1 MKQEGQAYS
10 WGLLGIG
17 GFALTLP
24 ATKAAVPLFGV
35 IGVGMGR
42 AVIAGIIAAGMLIFT
57 RSPLP
62 NRNQLWRLA
71 LVSLGVIFGFPLF
84 SAYAMQYVPASH
96 GAIIT
101 GLIPL
106 CTALF
111 AVIFAH
117 ERPSFSYWL
126 AGFVGS
132 AAIVIFS
139 IYEGG
144 GSLHPADGA
153 MLLSVISAAIGYA
166 EGARLA
172 KEMKSWRVISYALV
186 LSLPW
191 TILICLT
198 AGKIN
203 WAASSTAAWTGFLY
217 VSLIS
222 MLLAFF
228 AWYRGLELGGI
239 AKIGQLQLIQPFI
252 TIFAS
257 ALLFSEKLTAE
268 MFITLIIVLLSVYF
282 GRKSLVIKQVI

>member
-10 WGLLGIG
+10 WGLLGIS

-35 IGVGMGR
+35 IGVGIGR
-42 AVIAGIIAAGMLIFT
+42 AVIAGIIAAGMLIVT
-57 RSPLP
+57 RSPWP
-62 NRNQLWRLA
+62 KRNQLGRLA

-106 CTALF
+106 FTALF

-117 ERPSFSYWL
+117 ERPSISYWL

-132 AAIVIFS
+132 ATIVIYS
-139 IYEGG
+139 VHNGG

-191 TILICLT
+191 TLFLCLT
-198 AGKIN
+198 VGKVN

-217 VSLIS
+217 VSCVS

-239 AKIGQLQLIQPFI
+239 AKIGQLQLMQPFI

-257 ALLFSEKLTAE
+257 TLLFAEKLSVE
-268 MFITLIIVLLSVYF
+268 MFTALGIVLLSVYF
-282 GRKSLVIKQVI
+282 GRKSL